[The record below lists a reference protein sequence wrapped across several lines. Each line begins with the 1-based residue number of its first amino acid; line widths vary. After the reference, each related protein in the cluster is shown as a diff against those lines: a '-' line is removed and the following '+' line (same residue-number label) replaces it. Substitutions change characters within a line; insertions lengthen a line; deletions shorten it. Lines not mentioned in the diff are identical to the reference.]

1 MKLFRRRA
9 RTVGLSSGT
18 PVYIGEERTEP
29 VRVELIDYDDAKF
42 DERVIDDAG
51 EAARL
56 RASPTVTWLNVTGV
70 HDVPLV
76 ERLGEALGLHPLVI
90 EDICHTD
97 QRPKLDDY
105 GDYIYV
111 VVRML
116 RRGPGGSLESEQVSL
131 VLAANLVAS
140 LQERPGDVFE
150 PVRLRIREHK
160 GRIRRLGAD
169 YLLYALLDA
178 IVDHYFIVLEPLGD
192 QTEEL
197 EERLV
202 SSPGPD
208 ALRIIHGLRR
218 ELVYLRKSIWPLRE
232 ALSALQ
238 RTESKLMRKTTVV
251 FLRDLYDHSIQVID
265 TVEAFRDTV
274 SGMLDIYLSSVSNRM
289 NEVMKVLTIIATIF
303 IPLTFIAGIYGMNF
317 AFMPELRWPW
327 AYFAVLGLMAAVAV
341 AMVIYFRRKRWL

>member
-1 MKLFRRRA
+1 MRFFRRRA
-9 RTVGLSSGT
+9 RTVGLSPGT
-18 PVYIGEERTEP
+18 PVYVGEERTEP
-29 VRVELIDYDDAKF
+29 AQVELIDYDDTRI
-42 DERVIDDAG
+42 DERIIEDAG

-56 RASPTVTWLNVTGV
+56 RESPTVTWLNVTGV
-70 HDVPLV
+70 HDVPLI
-76 ERLGEALGLHPLVI
+76 ERLGEALGLHPLVV
-90 EDICHTD
+90 EDVCHTD

-105 GDYIYV
+105 GDYIYL

-116 RRGPGGSLESEQVSL
+116 RRTPDGALESEQISF
-131 VLAANLVAS
+131 VLAPNLVVS
-140 LQERPGDVFE
+140 FQEKPGDVFD

-160 GRIRRLGAD
+160 GRVRRLGAD

-178 IVDHYFIVLEPLGD
+178 IVDHYFIVLEPFGD
-192 QTEEL
+192 HTEEL

-208 ALRIIHGLRR
+208 ALRTIHGLRR

-238 RTESKLMRKTTVV
+238 RTESTLMRKTTVV

-289 NEVMKVLTIIATIF
+289 NEVMKVLTIIATTF
-303 IPLTFIAGIYGMNF
+303 IPLTFIAGVYGMNF
-317 AFMPELRWPW
+317 MFMPELRWPW
-327 AYFAVLGLMAAVAV
+327 AYFVVLGLMAAVAV
-341 AMVIYFRRKRWL
+341 VMVIYFRRKRWL

>member
-1 MKLFRRRA
+1 MRLFRRRA
-9 RTVGLSSGT
+9 RTVGLSPGT
-18 PVYIGEERTEP
+18 PVYVGEERTGP
-29 VRVELIDYDDAKF
+29 ARVELIDYDDTKL
-42 DERVIDDAG
+42 DERILEDAG
-51 EAARL
+51 EASRL
-56 RASPTVTWLNVTGV
+56 RESPTVTWLNVTGV
-70 HDVPLV
+70 HDVPLI
-76 ERLGEALGLHPLVI
+76 ERLGEAFGLHPLVL

-105 GDYIYV
+105 GDYIYL

-116 RRGPGGSLESEQVSL
+116 RRAPDGALESEQVSFI
-131 VLAANLVAS
+131 LAPNLVVS
-140 LQERPGDVFE
+140 FQEKPGDVFD

-160 GRIRRLGAD
+160 GRVRRLGAD

-178 IVDHYFIVLEPLGD
+178 VVDHYFIVLEPFGD
-192 QTEEL
+192 HTEEL

-208 ALRIIHGLRR
+208 ALRTIHGLRR
-218 ELVYLRKSIWPLRE
+218 ELVYLRKSVWPLRE

-238 RTESKLMRKTTVV
+238 RTESKLMRKTTAV

-265 TVEAFRDTV
+265 TIEAFRDTV
-274 SGMLDIYLSSVSNRM
+274 SGMLDIYLSSISNRM

-303 IPLTFIAGIYGMNF
+303 IPLTFIAGVYGMNF
-317 AFMPELRWPW
+317 MFMPELRWPW
-327 AYFAVLGLMAAVAV
+327 AYFAVLGLMAAVVV